1 METAKRIAPKE
12 IEPVIINN
20 VLYEV
25 LNFDREH
32 ALEQNGGYLLA
43 KDNQTGEE
51 LEKIKIYDIQYD
63 EQEERDTQ
71 DIFIK
76 SIEIFENSK
85 IKITDELGRIFIF
98 DTVSKS
104 IVLNG

>member
-20 VLYEV
+20 VIYEV

-32 ALEQNGGYLLA
+32 APEQNGGYLLA

-51 LEKIKIYDIQYD
+51 LEKIKIYDIHYNN
-63 EQEERDTQ
+63 QEERDVQ

-76 SIEIFENSK
+76 SMEIFEDSK
-85 IKITDELGRIFIF
+85 IKITDELERVFIF
-98 DTVSKS
+98 DTVSKNIIS
-104 IVLNG
+104 DK